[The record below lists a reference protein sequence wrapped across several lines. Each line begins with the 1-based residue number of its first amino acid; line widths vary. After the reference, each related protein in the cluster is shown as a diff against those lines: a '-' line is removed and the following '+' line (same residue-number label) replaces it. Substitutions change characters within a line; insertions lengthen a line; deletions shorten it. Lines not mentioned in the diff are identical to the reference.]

1 MRDISSVL
9 ALAFIVIFLSLFV
22 PINDIWCN
30 YLFSEGRDW
39 GMIGHYL
46 LASPNTIDLGRDTP
60 PPLEQTKAICKV
72 WPKLIIWKVF
82 SISSDLTLSIY
93 QNGQNGMNDWNFSL
107 VPRTHQ
113 FNSNVYLVYT
123 LYVSFHRPRER
134 ERGCVTVT
142 AGDETVETVM
152 VMKTQWLHSLISD
165 IGVW

>member
-1 MRDISSVL
+1 MRDISSVV

-93 QNGQNGMNDWNFSL
+93 QNGQNGMYEWLKILS
-107 VPRTHQ
+107 
-113 FNSNVYLVYT
+113 
-123 LYVSFHRPRER
+123 RPSQPISSILMYINMFPFIGLEWGRE
-134 ERGCVTVT
+134 
-142 AGDETVETVM
+142 AAWQLLQVM
-152 VMKTQWLHSLISD
+152 RLLRLW
-165 IGVW
+165 W